1 MPCARCARSG
11 LRKSLTGHDRRV
23 LRVALFAV
31 VAILVYGAQIVLSV
45 AVSGEV
51 SCYETCSPTSEFL
64 NDAYPWPMIFG
75 IALALGVAYLVARP
89 RRQ

>member
-1 MPCARCARSG
+1 
-11 LRKSLTGHDRRV
+11 V

-31 VAILVYGAQIVLSV
+31 VAILVYGALIVLDV

>member
-1 MPCARCARSG
+1 MYFMLVFA
-11 LRKSLTGHDRRV
+11 
-23 LRVALFAV
+23 ALIA
-31 VAILVYGAQIVLSV
+31 AGG
-45 AVSGEV
+45 AVSCTNNCTDV
-51 SCYETCSPTSEFL
+51 AQFL